1 MSKAWVYQDVH
12 QVEKVGKAKASYY
25 VGWFDPEGRK
35 RCQSCGPGAAGR
47 NAAYKLREKRQAE
60 LLSGTYESNAKKT
73 WDDFRKE
80 FEAKIADGMLPSTRR
95 LVLETLGQ
103 FERVINP
110 KRIGAIKTQTI
121 DEYRSNRRGD
131 RGKKKGD
138 KISPATVNRELRHL
152 RAILRKAFKWGY
164 LPTMPDFQFEKE
176 PRKLPRYVNPEHFA
190 AIYHACWEVKEPADL
205 PYPPADWWR
214 GLLITGYMTGWRISE
229 LLALRRED
237 LDLNQGTA
245 ITRWE
250 DNKGKRDERVKLH
263 PVVVEHLRRLP
274 GFDPAVFPWKDNRRA
289 LQEQFAMIQEA
300 AGIKLP
306 CRGNHEHTRYCYL
319 YGFHDLRRV
328 FASMN
333 AEKLTPDKLQLLMRH
348 KSYQTTQRYINMFRQ
363 VDAAVD
369 SLYVPDLTLAAA
381 KVAAQG

>member
-1 MSKAWVYQDVH
+1 MSKAWVYQGVH

-60 LLSGTYESNAKKT
+60 LLSGTYQSNSKKT
-73 WDDFRKE
+73 WEEFRQE
-80 FEAKIADGMLPSTRR
+80 YEAKIAEGMLASTRR
-95 LVLETLGQ
+95 LVLEALEQ

-176 PRKLPRYVNPEHFA
+176 PRKLPRYVAPGHFA
-190 AIYHACWEVKEPADL
+190 AIYNACGVAKKPTGL

-229 LLALRRED
+229 LLALRRDDVD
-237 LDLNQGTA
+237 LDEGTA
-245 ITRWE
+245 ITRWQ

-274 GFDPAVFPWKDNRRA
+274 GFDLSIFPWKDSR
-289 LQEQFAMIQEA
+289 LLLHEQFAMIQEA

-306 CRGNHEHTRYCYL
+306 CRGNHEHTRYCY
-319 YGFHDLRRV
+319 GFHDLRRA

-333 AEKLTPDKLQLLMRH
+333 TEKLTPDTLQLLMRH
-348 KSYQTTQRYINMFRQ
+348 KSYLTTQRYINMFRQ
-363 VDAAVD
+363 VDAAVEA
-369 SLYVPDLTLAAA
+369 LYVPDLTPA
-381 KVAAQG
+381 KPAISAQG

>member
-1 MSKAWVYQDVH
+1 MSKAWVYQGVH

-60 LLSGTYESNAKKT
+60 LLSGTYQSNSKKT
-73 WDDFRKE
+73 WEEFRQE
-80 FEAKIADGMLPSTRR
+80 YEAKIAEGMLASTRR
-95 LVLETLGQ
+95 LVLEALEQ

-176 PRKLPRYVNPEHFA
+176 PRKLPRYVAPGHFA
-190 AIYHACWEVKEPADL
+190 AIYNACGVAKKPTGL

-229 LLALRRED
+229 LLALRRDDVD
-237 LDLNQGTA
+237 LDEGTA
-245 ITRWE
+245 ITRWQ

-263 PVVVEHLRRLP
+263 LVVVEHLRRLP
-274 GFDPAVFPWKDNRRA
+274 GFDLSIFPWKDSR
-289 LQEQFAMIQEA
+289 LLLHEQFAMIQEA

-306 CRGNHEHTRYCYL
+306 CRGNHEHTRYCY
-319 YGFHDLRRV
+319 GFHDLRRA

-333 AEKLTPDKLQLLMRH
+333 TEKLTPDTLQLLMRH
-348 KSYQTTQRYINMFRQ
+348 KSYLTTQRYINMFRQ
-363 VDAAVD
+363 VDAAVEA
-369 SLYVPDLTLAAA
+369 LYVPDLTPA
-381 KVAAQG
+381 KPAISAQG

>member
-1 MSKAWVYQDVH
+1 
-12 QVEKVGKAKASYY
+12 
-25 VGWFDPEGRK
+25 
-35 RCQSCGPGAAGR
+35 
-47 NAAYKLREKRQAE
+47 
-60 LLSGTYESNAKKT
+60 
-73 WDDFRKE
+73 
-80 FEAKIADGMLPSTRR
+80 MLASTRR
-95 LVLETLGQ
+95 LVLEALEQ

-176 PRKLPRYVNPEHFA
+176 PRKLPRYVAPGHFA
-190 AIYHACWEVKEPADL
+190 AIYNACGVAKKPTGL

-229 LLALRRED
+229 LLALRRDDVD
-237 LDLNQGTA
+237 LDEGTA
-245 ITRWE
+245 ITRWQ

-263 PVVVEHLRRLP
+263 LVVVEHLRRLP
-274 GFDPAVFPWKDNRRA
+274 GFDLSIFPWKDSR
-289 LQEQFAMIQEA
+289 LLLHEQFAMIQEA

-306 CRGNHEHTRYCYL
+306 CRGNHEHTRYCY
-319 YGFHDLRRV
+319 GFHDLRRA

-333 AEKLTPDKLQLLMRH
+333 AEKLTPDTLQLLMRH

-363 VDAAVD
+363 VDAAVQ
-369 SLYVPDLTLAAA
+369 SLYVPDLTPA
-381 KVAAQG
+381 KPLIAAQG